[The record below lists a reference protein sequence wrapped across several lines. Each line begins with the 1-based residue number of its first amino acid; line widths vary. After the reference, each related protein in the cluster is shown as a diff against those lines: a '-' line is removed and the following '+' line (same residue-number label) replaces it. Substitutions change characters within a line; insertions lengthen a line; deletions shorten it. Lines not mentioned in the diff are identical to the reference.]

1 MGNQKSKTII
11 KNYEKELTNKDYEN
25 FKLKNYINNIQFLQN
40 EIQISNYF
48 DTILLDGS
56 DLNCISFSGVLNELN
71 NSNLLKNIKNYIG
84 IGIGSIFAYLLAI
97 GYSTIEINEI
107 VLNTNFDNFIIN
119 NIDEIRDFY
128 YLLDNYGYSDGELF
142 HKWIEKLTIGKFSN
156 INITFQEL
164 HNLLNV
170 KLLLVGTN
178 LTKMKIIYFSH
189 ETTPNMKIKD
199 ALRIAINIPFIFK
212 PIIWNN
218 DIYVDGSLLDNNL
231 YDKENNNVIYI
242 KLSNNLYISH
252 KILDI
257 KDYIYTIINILYYK
271 IKEKNSYIN
280 LFQTILIINNEILST
295 DLKLSANEKN
305 KLIEYGV
312 TAFQEFIIRRNK
324 TKLLLELKENNK
336 TI

>member
-1 MGNQKSKTII
+1 MKKAKKFLS
-11 KNYEKELTNKDYEN
+11 
-25 FKLKNYINNIQFLQN
+25 LK
-40 EIQISNYF
+40 
-48 DTILLDGS
+48 
-56 DLNCISFSGVLNELN
+56 
-71 NSNLLKNIKNYIG
+71 K
-84 IGIGSIFAYLLAI
+84 
-97 GYSTIEINEI
+97 
-107 VLNTNFDNFIIN
+107 
-119 NIDEIRDFY
+119 
-128 YLLDNYGYSDGELF
+128 
-142 HKWIEKLTIGKFSN
+142 
-156 INITFQEL
+156 
-164 HNLLNV
+164 
-170 KLLLVGTN
+170 
-178 LTKMKIIYFSH
+178 
-189 ETTPNMKIKD
+189 
-199 ALRIAINIPFIFK
+199 
-212 PIIWNN
+212 

-295 DLKLSANEKN
+295 DLKLSANQKN